1 MQDYHPPG
9 FFLALIFI
17 ICSPI
22 KPNFLNFLPI
32 TLSEMMG
39 QMQLFHSLGSS
50 YLTLNGV
57 WQSLLSRNHCL
68 PEIWSGITRIL
79 NPCSLPDI
87 PRPDFS
93 IFPVAKWISWDFQ
106 ALREL
111 NFRGLRERDTGVR
124 FRLSEVISWL
134 QNYVEHPSSGPHNP
148 SLHLSSVMLS
158 VWASLS
164 L

>member
-1 MQDYHPPG
+1 MQDSQPPG
-9 FFLALIFI
+9 SFPCSYISY
-17 ICSPI
+17 SPI
-22 KPNFLNFLPI
+22 KPNFFHLLPI

-39 QMQLFHSLGSS
+39 QMLLFNSLGWW
-50 YLTLNGV
+50 YLTLNDV

-68 PEIWSGITRIL
+68 LEIWSGITKIL
-79 NPCSLPDI
+79 NPCNLPYI
-87 PRPDFS
+87 LRPDFS
-93 IFPVAKWISWDFQ
+93 IFPGTKLISWDFQ
-106 ALREL
+106 TLRAL

-134 QNYVEHPSSGPHNP
+134 QNYVEHPFSGPHNP

-164 L
+164 V